1 MGRLLLWTA
10 ACGRTDPGIAW
21 TASSCVA
28 NLAAIDH
35 LVRVIR
41 AAVKMERNVNFSKR
55 MRPPQALFFEVTAEN
70 DRKLGKQFD
79 CPSSIWRM
87 IAELSN
93 VEFPRNGGTAS
104 S

>member
-70 DRKLGKQFD
+70 DDQQCSTLLLQ
-79 CPSSIWRM
+79 S
-87 IAELSN
+87 L
-93 VEFPRNGGTAS
+93 AS
-104 S
+104 PIMGSPGDADVFWTDR